1 MPDKPNEES
10 SEELKKQADFQSD
23 NLLFNSLET
32 ESLSDSNIEGF
43 PSPVGDVTGDVVSI
57 VDVWDGAQSY
67 PTSCAIRCQEM
78 IIELY
83 TGEEIDEHVLV
94 QEAYD
99 RGWWTPGVGTSVA
112 DIGNLLESNGIE
124 VNRFE
129 NSNIFHLADQLA
141 QGHKVIIGVDSGE
154 LWNQLPFLEDIQDA
168 FFFES
173 ADHAVIVSGIDT
185 TDPGN
190 PQVIIS
196 DPGTG
201 EAAVSYPLDE
211 FMDAWKDSHF
221 FMIATTEPPAV
232 EYAPELINLDSDL
245 FQDMS
250 FRVAGMP
257 FLSYLE
263 DLWNT
268 GGEGGDFPYLGRIN
282 DSASLSE
289 DPVSLPDDSESLGA
303 GDDPTGDIGVDD
315 DFDDFDDFD

>member
-1 MPDKPNEES
+1 MQDKSNEES
-10 SEELKKQADFQSD
+10 SQELKKQADFQSD
-23 NLLFNSLET
+23 DFLFNSRET
-32 ESLSDSNIEGF
+32 ESLGDSDIEGF

-99 RGWWTPGVGTSVA
+99 RGWWKPGEGTSVT
-112 DIGNLLESNGIE
+112 DIGNLLELNGIE

-154 LWNQLPFLEDIQDA
+154 LWDQLPFLEDIQDA

-201 EAAVSYPLDE
+201 EAAVSYPLDQ
-211 FMDAWKDSHF
+211 FIDAWKDSDF

-232 EYAPELINLDSDL
+232 EYAPELVNLDIDF
-245 FQDMS
+245 FQDTL
-250 FRVAGMP
+250 FRVAGIP

-268 GGEGGDFPYLGRIN
+268 CGEGGDFPYLGSKSDTAIIFE
-282 DSASLSE
+282 SLE
-289 DPVSLPDDSESLGA
+289 PLPDDSESPGTH
-303 GDDPTGDIGVDD
+303 DDLTGDIGVDEDVDVDD
-315 DFDDFDDFD
+315 DFD